1 MQKQRKKTRNRHLE
15 TRKMTLETSIEYVK
29 GIGTE
34 RAKLIKNVLGISIV
48 EDLINFY
55 PIRYI
60 DKNKVYKVNG
70 LQESNFEIQLKGKIS
85 NVQEILTGKVKRLTA
100 KFNDDSGSVDLVW
113 FQYSKWLKEQ
123 LPVNREVFIFG
134 KINAFNN
141 QFSMPHPEIEL
152 DENKEKDNRL
162 RPIYPSSE
170 KLTKRGLNQ
179 KFFQVILRNIC
190 KEIPNLIQENLPES
204 IMSSMKFL
212 SRQQTFLNI
221 HFPKNLEYFEK
232 ANQRL
237 KFEESFFFQLGYA
250 LKKLHHKTQS
260 VGNPFPIVG
269 DHFIGFYENH
279 LPFEL
284 TGAQKRVLK
293 EIRMDMKK
301 PIQMNRLLQGD
312 VGSGKTMVA
321 LLTMLIALD
330 NGFQSCLMA
339 PTEILAQQHYNGIKD
354 LLKDTEIKVNLL
366 TGSVKAPAR
375 KIIHEELENG
385 ELSILVGTHA
395 VLEDKVKFKNLGLAI
410 IDEQHRFGVAQRA
423 KLWAKNKIPPH
434 ILVMTATPIPRTLAM
449 SFYSDLDVSVIDEMP
464 VGRKAIITAHRREKD
479 RTYVYHFCHEEI
491 RKGRQIYFVYPLI
504 EESET
509 LDYKNLMEGLEH
521 IMDNFSNYEVT
532 MLHGKMKPDEKD
544 AAMNY
549 FASGKSQIMVATTV
563 IEVGVNVPNASVM
576 VIESA
581 ERFGL
586 SQLHQLRGRVGRGA
600 EQSYCILMTS
610 DKMSAESRTRIRT
623 MTETNDGFK
632 ISEVDM
638 QLRGPGDILG
648 TQQSGVVDFK
658 RLDLVNDA
666 PIIKTTKKMVDKIL
680 EADPHL
686 SGTDHQIIKNY
697 YIQNYKGKNKWSK
710 IS

>member
-1 MQKQRKKTRNRHLE
+1 
-15 TRKMTLETSIEYVK
+15 MTLETSIEYVK
-29 GIGTE
+29 GIGPD
-34 RAKLIKNVLGISIV
+34 RAKLIKSVLGLSTV
-48 EDLINFY
+48 DDLLNFY
-55 PIRYI
+55 PIRYL
-60 DKNKVYKVNG
+60 DKSKIFKISQ
-70 LQESNFEIQLKGKIS
+70 LEESSIEIQLKGRITQ
-85 NVQEILTGKVKRLTA
+85 VQEIQTGKTKRLSA
-100 KFNDDSGSVDLVW
+100 KFNDDTGTMDLVW

-123 LPVNREVFIFG
+123 LPINREVYIFG
-134 KINAFNN
+134 KINVFNR
-141 QFSMPHPEIEL
+141 QFSMPHPEIEV
-152 DENKEKDNRL
+152 EEKKEGENRL
-162 RPIYPSSE
+162 KPIYPSSE

-179 KFFQVILRNIC
+179 RFFQVVLRNIC
-190 KEIPNLIQENLPES
+190 KEIPNLVEENFPEYLTKAF
-204 IMSSMKFL
+204 KFL
-212 SRQQTFLNI
+212 SRQHTYLNI
-221 HFPKNLEYFEK
+221 HFPKDMEHYEK
-232 ANQRL
+232 ADNRL

-250 LKKLHHKTQS
+250 LKKIHHKTHS
-260 VGNPFPIVG
+260 PGNPFPIVG
-269 DHFIGFYENH
+269 EHFNNFYNH
-279 LPFEL
+279 HIPFDL

-293 EIRMDMKK
+293 EIRMDMKR

-321 LLTMLIALD
+321 LLTMLIAMD

-354 LLKDTEIKVNLL
+354 LLEATDINVRIL
-366 TGSVKAPAR
+366 TGSSKTSER

-385 ELSILVGTHA
+385 TLSILVGTHA

-464 VGRKAIITAHRREKD
+464 VGRKPIITAHRREKD
-479 RTYVYHFCHEEI
+479 RTYVYNFCRDEI
-491 RKGRQIYFVYPLI
+491 KKGRQVYFVYPLI

-509 LDYKNLMEGLEH
+509 LDYKNLMEGLDH
-521 IMDNFSNYEVT
+521 VMTAFSDYNTT
-532 MLHGKMKPDEKD
+532 MLHGKMKPAEKD

-549 FASGKSQIMVATTV
+549 FASGKAEIMVATTV

-576 VIESA
+576 VIESS

-610 DKMSAESRTRIRT
+610 DKLSKESRTRIKT

-658 RLDLVNDA
+658 RLDLVNDSA
-666 PIIKTTKKMVDKIL
+666 IIKTTKNTVDKIL
-680 EADPHL
+680 ETDPHL
-686 SGTDHQIIKNY
+686 ANPDNLIIKNY
-697 YIQNYKGKNKWSK
+697 YLRYYKGKNKWSK

>member
-1 MQKQRKKTRNRHLE
+1 
-15 TRKMTLETSIEYVK
+15 MTLETSIEYVK
-29 GIGTE
+29 GIGPD
-34 RAKLIKNVLGISIV
+34 RAKLIKNVLGLSTV
-48 EDLINFY
+48 DDLLNFY
-55 PIRYI
+55 PIRYL
-60 DKNKVYKVNG
+60 DKSKVFKISQ
-70 LQESNFEIQLKGKIS
+70 LEESSIEVQLKGRITQ
-85 NVQEILTGKVKRLTA
+85 VQEIQTGKVKRLSA
-100 KFNDDSGSVDLVW
+100 KFNDDTGTMDLVW

-123 LPVNREVFIFG
+123 IPINREVYIFG
-134 KINAFNN
+134 KINVFNR
-141 QFSMPHPEIEL
+141 QFSMPHPEIEAE
-152 DENKEKDNRL
+152 ENKESDSRL
-162 RPIYPSSE
+162 KPIYPSSE

-179 KFFQVILRNIC
+179 RFFQVVLRNIC
-190 KEIPNLIQENLPES
+190 KEIPHLIEENLPDY
-204 IMSSMKFL
+204 MMKAFKFL
-212 SRQQTFLNI
+212 SRQHTFLNI
-221 HFPKNLEYFEK
+221 HFPKDMKHFEK
-232 ANQRL
+232 ADNRL

-250 LKKLHHKTQS
+250 LKKIHHKTHS
-260 VGNPFPIVG
+260 PGNPFPVVG
-269 DHFIGFYENH
+269 DHFNGFYNH
-279 LPFEL
+279 HIPFDL
-284 TGAQKRVLK
+284 TNAQKRVLK
-293 EIRMDMKK
+293 EIRLDMKR

-321 LLTMLIALD
+321 LLTMLIAMD
-330 NGFQSCLMA
+330 NGFQSCMMA

-354 LLKDTEIKVNLL
+354 LLEATDINVRLL
-366 TGSVKAPAR
+366 TGSTKTSER

-385 ELSILVGTHA
+385 TLSILVGTHA

-464 VGRKAIITAHRREKD
+464 VGRKSIITAHRREKD
-479 RTYVYHFCHEEI
+479 RTYVYNFCRDEI
-491 RKGRQIYFVYPLI
+491 KKGRQVYFVYPLI

-509 LDYKNLMEGLEH
+509 LDYKNLMEGLDH
-521 IMDNFSNYEVT
+521 VMNAFSDYNVT
-532 MLHGKMKPDEKD
+532 MLHGKMKPAEKD
-544 AAMNY
+544 IAMNY
-549 FASGKSQIMVATTV
+549 FASGKAEIMVATTV

-576 VIESA
+576 VIESS

-610 DKMSAESRTRIRT
+610 DKLSKESRTRIKT

-658 RLDLVNDA
+658 RLDLVNDSA
-666 PIIKTTKKMVDKIL
+666 IIKTTKNTVDKIL

-686 SGTDHQIIKNY
+686 ARPDNLIIKSY
-697 YIQNYKGKNKWSK
+697 YLKHYKGKNKWSK

>member
-1 MQKQRKKTRNRHLE
+1 MDQKRL
-15 TRKMTLETSIEYVK
+15 
-29 GIGTE
+29 GTE
-34 RAKLIKNVLGISIV
+34 IFS
-48 EDLINFY
+48 
-55 PIRYI
+55 
-60 DKNKVYKVNG
+60 NG
-70 LQESNFEIQLKGKIS
+70 LKNYLQ
-85 NVQEILTGKVKRLTA
+85 
-100 KFNDDSGSVDLVW
+100 
-113 FQYSKWLKEQ
+113 
-123 LPVNREVFIFG
+123 
-134 KINAFNN
+134 
-141 QFSMPHPEIEL
+141 
-152 DENKEKDNRL
+152 
-162 RPIYPSSE
+162 
-170 KLTKRGLNQ
+170 
-179 KFFQVILRNIC
+179 RN
-190 KEIPNLIQENLPES
+190 PES
-204 IMSSMKFL
+204 YSGNFPDYLMNSFKFL
-212 SRQQTFLNI
+212 SRQHTYLNI
-221 HFPKNLEYFEK
+221 HFPKDMEHYDK
-232 ANQRL
+232 ANYRL

-250 LKKLHHKTQS
+250 LKKLHHKSHTI
-260 VGNPFPIVG
+260 GNPFPIVG
-269 DHFIGFYENH
+269 DYFNNFYENH
-279 LPFEL
+279 LPFDL

-293 EIRMDMKK
+293 EIRMDMKR

-330 NGFQSCLMA
+330 NGFQSCMMA

-354 LLKDTEIKVNLL
+354 LVKNTNINVRLL
-366 TGSVKAPAR
+366 TGSTKTSER
-375 KIIHEELENG
+375 KIIHEQLENG

-464 VGRKAIITAHRREKD
+464 MGRKPIITAHRREKD
-479 RTYVYHFCHEEI
+479 RAYVYNFCREEI
-491 RKGRQIYFVYPLI
+491 QKGRQIYFVYPLI

-509 LDYKNLMEGLEH
+509 LDYKNLMTGLENV
-521 IMDNFSNYEVT
+521 MDNFSHYNVT
-532 MLHGKMKPDEKD
+532 MLHGKMKPAEKD

-549 FASGKSQIMVATTV
+549 FASGKAEIMVATTV

-576 VIESA
+576 VIESS

-610 DKMSAESRTRIRT
+610 DKLSKDSRTRIKT
-623 MTETNDGFK
+623 MVDTNDGFK

-666 PIIKTTKKMVDKIL
+666 AIIKTTKKTVEKIL
-680 EADPHL
+680 ETDPL
-686 SGTDHQIIKNY
+686 LARTDNQIIKNY
-697 YIQNYKGKNKWSK
+697 YLRNYKGKNKWSK

>member
-1 MQKQRKKTRNRHLE
+1 MN
-15 TRKMTLETSIEYVK
+15 LETSIEYVK
-29 GIGTE
+29 GIGPE
-34 RAKLIKNVLGISIV
+34 RAKLIKSVLGLSTV
-48 EDLINFY
+48 EDMLNFY
-55 PIRYI
+55 PIRYL
-60 DKNKVYKVNG
+60 DKSKIYTVSQLKEETS
-70 LQESNFEIQLKGKIS
+70 QEIQLKGRITQ
-85 NVQEILTGKVKRLTA
+85 VQEIQTGKTKRLSA
-100 KFNDDSGSVDLVW
+100 KFNDETGSMDLVW

-123 LPVNREVFIFG
+123 LPVNKEVYIFG
-134 KINAFNN
+134 KINVFNR
-141 QFSMPHPEIEL
+141 QFSMPHPEIEA
-152 DENKEKDNRL
+152 EEKKEGDTRL

-179 KFFQVILRNIC
+179 RFFQNALRNIC
-190 KEIPNLIQENLPES
+190 REIPNLIEENFPDYL
-204 IMSSMKFL
+204 MKTFTFI
-212 SRQQTFLNI
+212 SRQHAFLNV
-221 HFPKNLEYFEK
+221 HFPKDQAHFDK
-232 ANQRL
+232 ADYRL
-237 KFEESFFFQLGYA
+237 KFEESLFFQLGYG

-260 VGNPFPIVG
+260 YGNPFPIIG
-269 DHFIGFYENH
+269 DHFNNFYENH
-279 LPFEL
+279 LPFDL
-284 TGAQKRVLK
+284 TNAQKRVLK
-293 EIRMDMKK
+293 EIRMDMKR

-321 LLTMLIALD
+321 LLTMLIAMD

-339 PTEILAQQHYNGIKD
+339 PTEILAQQHYNGIKE
-354 LLKDTEIKVNLL
+354 LLAETGINIRLL
-366 TGSVKAPAR
+366 TGSSKAAER
-375 KIIHEELENG
+375 RIIHEELEDG
-385 ELSILVGTHA
+385 SLSILVGTHA

-464 VGRKAIITAHRREKD
+464 VGRKPIITAHRREKD
-479 RTYVYHFCHEEI
+479 RLYVYNFCKDEI
-491 RKGRQIYFVYPLI
+491 KKGRQIYFVYPLI

-521 IMDNFSNYEVT
+521 VMDFFSEYNVT

-544 AAMNY
+544 AAMAY
-549 FASGKSQIMVATTV
+549 FASGKAEIMVATTV

-576 VIESA
+576 VIESS

-610 DKMSAESRTRIRT
+610 DKLSKESRTRIRT

-658 RLDLVNDA
+658 RLDLINDSA
-666 PIIKTTKKMVDKIL
+666 IIKTTKNTVEKIL
-680 EADPHL
+680 EADPML
-686 SGTDHQIIKNY
+686 SRPDNLIIKNY
-697 YIQNYKGKNKWSK
+697 YIRYYKGKNKWSK

>member
-1 MQKQRKKTRNRHLE
+1 MN
-15 TRKMTLETSIEYVK
+15 LETSIEYVK
-29 GIGTE
+29 GIGPE
-34 RAKLIKNVLGISIV
+34 RAKLIKNVLGLSTV
-48 EDLINFY
+48 EDMLNFY
-55 PIRYI
+55 PIRYL
-60 DKNKVYKVNG
+60 DKSKIYTVSQLKE
-70 LQESNFEIQLKGKIS
+70 ESSQEIQLKGRITQ
-85 NVQEILTGKVKRLTA
+85 VQEIQTGKTKRLSA
-100 KFNDDSGSVDLVW
+100 KFNDETGSLDLVW

-123 LPVNREVFIFG
+123 LPVNKEVYIFG
-134 KINAFNN
+134 KINVFNR
-141 QFSMPHPEIEL
+141 QFSMPHPEIEA
-152 DENKEKDNRL
+152 EEKKEGDTRL
-162 RPIYPSSE
+162 KPIYPSSE

-179 KFFQVILRNIC
+179 RFFQNALRNIC
-190 KEIPNLIQENLPES
+190 REIPNLIEENFPEYL
-204 IMSSMKFL
+204 MKTFRFM
-212 SRQQTFLNI
+212 SRQHSFLNV
-221 HFPKNLEYFEK
+221 HFPKDQEHFDQADY
-232 ANQRL
+232 RL
-237 KFEESFFFQLGYA
+237 KFEESFFFQLGYG

-260 VGNPFPIVG
+260 YGNPFPIIG
-269 DHFIGFYENH
+269 DHFNDFYENH

-284 TGAQKRVLK
+284 TNAQKRVLK
-293 EIRMDMKK
+293 EIRMDMKR

-321 LLTMLIALD
+321 LLTMLIAMD

-339 PTEILAQQHYNGIKD
+339 PTEILAQQHYNGIRE
-354 LLKDTEIKVNLL
+354 LLEKTGINIRLL
-366 TGSVKAPAR
+366 TGSTKAAER
-375 KIIHEELENG
+375 RIIHEELENG
-385 ELSILVGTHA
+385 NLSILVGTHA
-395 VLEDKVKFKNLGLAI
+395 VLEDKVQFKNLGLAI

-464 VGRKAIITAHRREKD
+464 VGRKPIITAHRREKD
-479 RTYVYHFCHEEI
+479 RLYVYNFCKDEI
-491 RKGRQIYFVYPLI
+491 KKGRQVYFVYPLI

-521 IMDNFSNYEVT
+521 VMDFFSEYNVT

-544 AAMNY
+544 TAMAY
-549 FASGKSQIMVATTV
+549 FASGKAEIMVATTV

-576 VIESA
+576 VIESS

-610 DKMSAESRTRIRT
+610 DKLSKESRTRIKT

-658 RLDLVNDA
+658 RLDLINDSA
-666 PIIKTTKKMVDKIL
+666 IIKTTKNTVEKIL
-680 EADPHL
+680 EADPML
-686 SGTDHQIIKNY
+686 SRPDNLMIKNY
-697 YIQNYKGKNKWSK
+697 YIRYYKGKNKWSK

>member
-1 MQKQRKKTRNRHLE
+1 MN
-15 TRKMTLETSIEYVK
+15 LETSIEYVK
-29 GIGTE
+29 GIGPE
-34 RAKLIKNVLGISIV
+34 KAKLIKSVLGISTV
-48 EDLINFY
+48 EDLLNFY
-55 PIRYI
+55 PLRYL
-60 DKNKVYKVNG
+60 DKSKVHKISQLGDV
-70 LQESNFEIQLKGKIS
+70 STDVQLKGKIT
-85 NVQEILTGKVKRLTA
+85 NVQEIQTGKTKRLSA
-100 KFNDDSGSVDLVW
+100 KFNDDTGSMDLVW

-123 LPVNREVFIFG
+123 LPVNKEVFIFG
-134 KINAFNN
+134 KINVFNN
-141 QFSMPHPEIEL
+141 QFSMPHPEIEI
-152 DENKEKDNRL
+152 EEKKDSENRL

-179 KFFQVILRNIC
+179 RFFQVVLRNVC
-190 KEIPNLIQENLPES
+190 KEIPNLIHENFPDYL
-204 IMSSMKFL
+204 MKAFKFL
-212 SRQQTFLNI
+212 SRQHTYLNI
-221 HFPKNLEYFEK
+221 HFPKDMEHFEK
-232 ANQRL
+232 ADYRL
-237 KFEESFFFQLGYA
+237 KFEESFFFQLGFG
-250 LKKLHHKTQS
+250 LKKLHHKSHTA
-260 VGNPFPIVG
+260 GNPFPVVG
-269 DHFIGFYENH
+269 DYFNDFYENH
-279 LPFEL
+279 LPFDL

-293 EIRMDMKK
+293 EIRMDMKR

-321 LLTMLIALD
+321 LLTMLIAKD
-330 NGFQSCLMA
+330 NGFQSCIMA
-339 PTEILAQQHYNGIKD
+339 PTEILAQQHYNGIKE
-354 LLKDTEIKVNLL
+354 LLEKTEVKIRLL
-366 TGSVKAPAR
+366 TGSTKKSER
-375 KIIHEELENG
+375 NKIHEELESG

-395 VLEDKVKFKNLGLAI
+395 VLEDKVKFNNLGLAI

-449 SFYSDLDVSVIDEMP
+449 SFYSDLDVSVIDELP
-464 VGRKAIITAHRREKD
+464 IGRKPIITAHRREKD
-479 RTYVYHFCHEEI
+479 RTYVYNFCREEI
-491 RKGRQIYFVYPLI
+491 QKGRQVYFVYPLI

-509 LDYKNLMEGLEH
+509 LDYKNLMEGLENV
-521 IMDNFSNYEVT
+521 MDNFTHYNVA

-549 FASGKSQIMVATTV
+549 FASGKAEIMVATTV

-576 VIESA
+576 VIESS

-610 DKMSAESRTRIRT
+610 DKLSKDSRTRIKT
-623 MTETNDGFK
+623 MVETNDGFK

-666 PIIKTTKKMVDKIL
+666 AIIKATKKTVEKIL
-680 EADPHL
+680 EADPLL
-686 SGTDHQIIKNY
+686 SRPENQIIKNDY
-697 YIQNYKGKNKWSK
+697 LRNYKGKNKWSK

>member
-1 MQKQRKKTRNRHLE
+1 M
-15 TRKMTLETSIEYVK
+15 
-29 GIGTE
+29 
-34 RAKLIKNVLGISIV
+34 LGLSTV
-48 EDLINFY
+48 EDMLNFY
-55 PIRYI
+55 PIRYL
-60 DKNKVYKVNG
+60 DKSKIHTVSQ
-70 LQESNFEIQLKGKIS
+70 LQEESSQEIQLRGRITH
-85 NVQEILTGKVKRLTA
+85 VQEIQTGKTKRLSA
-100 KFNDDSGSVDLVW
+100 KFNDATGSMDLVW

-123 LPVNREVFIFG
+123 LPINKEVYIFG
-134 KINAFNN
+134 KINVFNR
-141 QFSMPHPEIEL
+141 QFSMPHPEIEAE
-152 DENKEKDNRL
+152 ENKEGDTRL
-162 RPIYPSSE
+162 KPIYPSSE
-170 KLTKRGLNQ
+170 KLTKRGLGQ
-179 KFFQVILRNIC
+179 RFFQNALRNIC
-190 KEIPNLIQENLPES
+190 KEIPNLIEENFPEY
-204 IMSSMKFL
+204 MMKTFKFM
-212 SRQQTFLNI
+212 SRQHTFLNI
-221 HFPKNLEYFEK
+221 HFPKDKEHFDK
-232 ANQRL
+232 ADYRL
-237 KFEESFFFQLGYA
+237 KFEESFFFQLGYG

-260 VGNPFPIVG
+260 HGNPFPIIG
-269 DHFIGFYENH
+269 DHFNDFYENH

-284 TGAQKRVLK
+284 TNAQKRVLK
-293 EIRMDMKK
+293 EIRIDMKR

-321 LLTMLIALD
+321 LLTMLIAMD

-339 PTEILAQQHYNGIKD
+339 PTEILAQQHYNGIKE
-354 LLKDTEIKVNLL
+354 LLDKTGINIRIL
-366 TGSVKAPAR
+366 TGSSKAAER
-375 KIIHEELENG
+375 RIIHEELENG
-385 ELSILVGTHA
+385 TLSILVGTHA

-464 VGRKAIITAHRREKD
+464 VGRKPIITAHRREKD
-479 RTYVYHFCHEEI
+479 RLYVYNFCKDEI
-491 RKGRQIYFVYPLI
+491 KKGRQIYFVYPLI

-521 IMDNFSNYEVT
+521 VMEYFSEYNVT

-544 AAMNY
+544 AAMAY
-549 FASGKSQIMVATTV
+549 FASGKAEIMVATTV

-576 VIESA
+576 VIESS

-610 DKMSAESRTRIRT
+610 DKLSKESRTRIKT

-658 RLDLVNDA
+658 RLDLINDSA
-666 PIIKTTKKMVDKIL
+666 IIKTTKNTVEKIL
-680 EADPHL
+680 EADPML
-686 SGTDHQIIKNY
+686 SRPDNMIIKNY
-697 YIQNYKGKNKWSK
+697 YIRYYKGKNKWSK

>member
-1 MQKQRKKTRNRHLE
+1 
-15 TRKMTLETSIEYVK
+15 MTLETSIEYVK
-29 GIGTE
+29 GIGPE
-34 RAKLIKNVLGISIV
+34 RAKLIKSVLGISTV
-48 EDLINFY
+48 DDLLNFY
-55 PIRYI
+55 PIRYL
-60 DKNKVYKVNG
+60 DKSKVYKISQ
-70 LQESNFEIQLKGKIS
+70 LQESSLEVQLKGKITS
-85 NVQEILTGKVKRLTA
+85 LQEIQTGKTKRLAA
-100 KFNDDSGSVDLVW
+100 KFNDDTGSMDLVW

-123 LPVNREVFIFG
+123 LPINKEIFIFG
-134 KINAFNN
+134 KINVFNN
-141 QFSMPHPEIEL
+141 QFSMPHPEVEIE
-152 DENKEKDNRL
+152 EKKEADNRL
-162 RPIYPSSE
+162 KPIYSSSE

-179 KFFQVILRNIC
+179 KFFQTVLRNIC
-190 KEIPNLIQENLPES
+190 REIPSLIEEN
-204 IMSSMKFL
+204 MSEYMIKHFKFL
-212 SRQQTFLNI
+212 SRQHTFLNI
-221 HFPKNLEYFEK
+221 HFPKDLKHVDK
-232 ANQRL
+232 ANYRL

-260 VGNPFPIVG
+260 HGNPFPIVG
-269 DHFIGFYENH
+269 DHFNDFYENH
-279 LPFEL
+279 LPFDL

-293 EIRMDMKK
+293 EIRLDMKK

-321 LLTMLIALD
+321 LLTMLIAMD
-330 NGFQSCLMA
+330 NGFQSCMMA
-339 PTEILAQQHYNGIKD
+339 PTEILAQQHYTGIKD
-354 LLKDTEIKVNLL
+354 LLKETDINVRLL
-366 TGSVKAPAR
+366 TGSTKKSER
-375 KIIHEELENG
+375 NIIHEELENG

-464 VGRKAIITAHRREKD
+464 VGRKPIITAHRREKD
-479 RTYVYHFCHEEI
+479 RLYVYNFCREEI
-491 RKGRQIYFVYPLI
+491 EKGRQIYFVYPLI

-509 LDYKNLMEGLEH
+509 LDYKNLMEGLDH
-521 IMDNFSNYEVT
+521 VMNFFSSYNVT
-532 MLHGKMKPDEKD
+532 MLHGRMKPDEKD

-549 FASGKSQIMVATTV
+549 FASGKAEIMVATTV

-610 DKMSAESRTRIRT
+610 DKLSTESRTRIKT

-658 RLDLVNDA
+658 RLDLVNDSA
-666 PIIKTTKKMVDKIL
+666 IIKLTKLTVEKIL
-680 EADPHL
+680 EADPSL
-686 SGTDHQIIKNY
+686 ARPDNLIIKNY
-697 YIQNYKGKNKWSK
+697 YLKHYKGKNKWSK